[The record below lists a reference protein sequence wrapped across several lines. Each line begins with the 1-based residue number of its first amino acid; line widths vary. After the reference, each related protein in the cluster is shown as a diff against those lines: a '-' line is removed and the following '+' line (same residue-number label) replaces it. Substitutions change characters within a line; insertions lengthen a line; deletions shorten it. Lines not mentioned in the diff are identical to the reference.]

1 MSVFGNVYNAAV
13 GAYNDYKTIGVNKSK
28 KSDISMYDYTYAFNV
43 ARKPNSVP
51 ALRAEVLKS
60 PEILSRVLTLIDDVL
75 PDYEVVSKDETL
87 KERVEEQ
94 LKRMNFF
101 RELHSA
107 YLDFLITGDGYLEPV
122 FVKEKDIDTLLNN
135 LTNLN
140 TYKDYFTGS
149 NEIEILKSS
158 ILKQNPALYEPK
170 EIFWVRS
177 DEMFK
182 EYDSKGRILGYKQVV
197 YGRETAKWNSTEM
210 INLSAYKAK
219 SEIYGF
225 TPLLSYLDDLVTLTD
240 TKMYIGNFFKNNG
253 TPDYIIGLEDSTGPN
268 DPAFKKLQEM
278 MKKRREENMRGT
290 LVASGKL
297 FVQAINNAKDMDF
310 DRLLGYLNDNLDLI
324 WRIPPQKLRGT
335 SSKTRDANAVLRPYY
350 NRIKKEQR
358 MIEDYLNVHFF
369 SMFGSKAGDVTI
381 KLSNASSVDQVV
393 DSAWI
398 STAWNDG
405 TIGLSEYR
413 GRLGLPAQAPN
424 DLDDNPNY
432 VTKEEKEQQM
442 KDMMDMSQ
450 QNAKPNPNKGKTQN
464 NQANPMKTPKQQA
477 KGK

>member
-1 MSVFGNVYNAAV
+1 MSVLNDISNFVKGVTY
-13 GAYNDYKTIGVNKSK
+13 DYKTLGVNRSK
-28 KSDISMYDYTYAFNV
+28 QSDVSVYDYTYAYDV
-43 ARKPNSVP
+43 ARKPNSVSQ
-51 ALRAEVLKS
+51 LRSEVLKS
-60 PEILSRVLTLIDDVL
+60 PEILSRVLTLIDDIL
-75 PDYEVVSKDETL
+75 PDYEVVCEDEKL
-87 KERVEEQ
+87 KKRVEQ
-94 LKRMNFF
+94 DLKKMNFF

-122 FVKEKDIDTLLNN
+122 YVRESQIDTLLNSI
-135 LTNLN
+135 TNLDL
-140 TYKDYFTGS
+140 YKDYFTGTTT
-149 NEIEILKSS
+149 EVEHLKKEM
-158 ILKQNPALYEPK
+158 IKQNPTLYEPK

-182 EYDSKGRILGYKQVV
+182 EYDIKGRITGYKQIL
-197 YGRETAKWNSTEM
+197 YGQETAKWDPAGI
-210 INLSAYKAK
+210 INLSAYKAQ

-225 TPLLSYLDDLVTLTD
+225 TPLMSYLDDLVTLTD
-240 TKMYIGNFFKNNG
+240 TKLFIGNFFKNNG

-278 MKKRREENMRGT
+278 MKKRREERMRGT

-297 FVQAINNAKDMDF
+297 FVQAINQTKDMDF

-358 MIEDYLNVHFF
+358 MIEDYLNINFF
-369 SMFGSKAGDVTI
+369 AQFGSKEGQVTI

-405 TIGLSEYR
+405 TIGLTEYR
-413 GRLGLPAQAPN
+413 SRLGLPAQAPN

-432 VTKEEKEQQM
+432 QTKEEKEQ
-442 KDMMDMSQ
+442 MMQEM
-450 QNAKPNPNKGKTQN
+450 NAQKQPNPNGGATQN
-464 NQANPMKTPKQQA
+464 NQANPMKTPKQEA
-477 KGK
+477 NGK